1 VLNDWARL
9 FWGIWHLTRVRA
21 AASCLA
27 GVAGLLFAAEVAAA
41 SRAAN
46 PPPPPVFAQSVDA
59 GSVKGMVFATTPGGS
74 RTSLTTQRQVP
85 VGTAFDVRRGTVRIT
100 AADGSGGTYTGT
112 FGKGR
117 FEILQSDSGGG
128 AAEIKLIGKACVKPA
143 AARALAAAG
152 RTRASAARRPR
163 HHASIFRQLQVNAGG
178 NFVVVGVAASAVA
191 SGQAT
196 YSLVDACDGTR
207 IVDESG
213 RVVAQHKQA
222 APKKLRPGQS
232 DTDYCHPARNPVFCQ
247 FLIQSPRSSVFTFGL
262 ALTQPR
268 ASSFRVCYRT
278 PAGKSKCFAGPLSNG
293 SLQGGVLACLVNDG
307 PGTYPVRYFVDGGQI
322 GIRLLFKATRPRQV
336 FLGQDSC
343 RSFQG

>member
-1 VLNDWARL
+1 MI
-9 FWGIWHLTRVRA
+9 WGIWHLKRIGA
-21 AASCLA
+21 AASCVT

-41 SRAAN
+41 SHASNA
-46 PPPPPVFAQSVDA
+46 PPPVFAHSVDA
-59 GSVKGMVFATTPGGS
+59 GSVKGIVFATTPGGS

-100 AADGSGGTYTGT
+100 AADGKGGTYTGT

-117 FEILQSDSGGG
+117 FEIVQNDSGGG
-128 AAEIKLIGKACVKPA
+128 AAEIKLIGKACVTPA
-143 AARALAAAG
+143 AAQALAAAG
-152 RTRASAARRPR
+152 RPRASAARSPR
-163 HHASIFRQLQVNAGG
+163 HHANVFRQLQVNAGG

-191 SGQAT
+191 SGQAM

-222 APKKLRPGQS
+222 AAKKLKPGQS
-232 DTDYCHPARNPVFCQ
+232 DTDYCHPASNPIYCQ
-247 FLIQSPRSSVFTFGL
+247 FLVQSPRSSVFTFGL

-268 ASSFRVCYRT
+268 VSSFRVCYRT
-278 PAGKSKCFAGPLSNG
+278 PAGNRKCFSGPLSQG

-307 PGTYPVRYFVDGGQI
+307 PGTYPVRYLVDGGQI
-322 GIRLLFKATRPRQV
+322 GVTLHFKATRPRQV
-336 FLGQDSC
+336 FLGDDSC
-343 RSFQG
+343 RSFRG